1 MKKYQTAKE
10 LLATKAENKEK
21 KPIYATRK
29 LSIGLVSCMLGLL
42 MAAPIARAEELPPAP
57 GVEAAGQ
64 QEAPAKVEEAPAKA
78 EEDLLTEE
86 EIKEIKDRALNLGDN
101 KYVFTSYRVDELKER
116 LRKIKAEN
124 PDNFAQLKKEAIDKA
139 IIEFIP
145 ANRGEEREIKTL
157 VAPSITG
164 TLEAG
169 DESISVKFA
178 KNKDVVMISRLK
190 GDIYAYVNVNGID
203 NIIKLKYINRSFN
216 IKLTTGLKVDKQV
229 SVKIVVTEKNNN
241 RKILGESPYSNKVT
255 VAKKPDPMDQTY
267 KDIVIPK
274 TTIYV
279 NSNAGGTADYE
290 IKKAI
295 IAANK
300 NIEAYK
306 NIGDDL
312 KKVTYKA
319 ATKKATLKFRD
330 KKELE
335 IDVSSITVADVVASK
350 DAVVNKVTVG
360 DTTITGK
367 LDPYIPGTKVNIYL
381 TDGEVKPNDAIQI
394 TVDNEGNF
402 TYQVPADKQD
412 KIGKVLKG
420 FKIETIEPGPGKKE
434 SVKLHRVQPKA
445 PDKTDVRDPKN
456 LTETEKGEI
465 EKKIRDKNS
474 SNDQSLLPDGTG
486 FNTGKSARIIF
497 ENGNVIIKDA
507 TSDKLFSDPIK
518 IADIV
523 NDIKPD
529 PPTITAA
536 DDKLTF
542 APKSIDTDAKTIT
555 INYYDPQGTKK
566 TATITKNDGTWT
578 SSDDNVTVDGG
589 VISLLTSKVNPGS
602 TVTATVTDNAG
613 QTSEPKSQK
622 IAESVKPPTVTPNQ
636 TTGDVTIT
644 PPTEGNVDGME
655 ISYIPTGESNTPVI
669 VKTKKEKGTWKIDGD
684 KPNGVEIDSNGVVTI
699 KKGTAKEN
707 SDVKAKSKLGTKEST
722 ESNGKVPDKTA
733 PEAPEVSVNTSDG
746 NAEIKPPTD
755 PDTKTVIVKYPDP
768 SGTEKTAIATK
779 GDDGW
784 KITKG
789 AEDGVTFDL
798 ATSLIKIPYAN
809 MKKADTISATA
820 KDDSNNESKPKTD
833 TTLPPAPSV
842 KVNTDKKVLVTPP
855 ADAPAVNG
863 MEITYTPAGES
874 TEKTIKITKGNDDK
888 WKLEGNPI
896 KGISVDETSG
906 KVIFDKGIAK
916 DLSNVKAKSKIDETK
931 IGLDTAEKQV
941 PDSTAPEAP
950 EVKVDESTGNLKI
963 NPPSDEDTTSV
974 TVTYKKKD
982 DGSEIKLI
990 AKKGADNTW
999 TLKGDNDSEVTNGE
1013 IIDETSGV
1021 ITLEKGKYKTGEEV
1035 VAYGNDDAKNKSAE
1049 KNATPVEVSFDGNTG
1064 GGSMASKI
1072 VVVGKKQG
1080 QSAVVPAVF
1089 TLPECKFT
1097 APDGKEF
1104 AGWLVGDGT
1113 EAQAVGTEIK
1123 VSANVT
1129 LKAKWKAKGSGTN
1142 PNPSQP
1148 GGGTGTGTGT
1158 GTTPDPTP
1166 NPTPDPSQ
1174 PGNTTPGSENPKD
1187 NPTDPAKNNPDPKDK
1202 PEDKKTGEDNKN
1214 NPKTPNVEK
1223 GDKVINVGD
1232 KEVVVPKVIV
1242 DKKKGKLDKEERI
1255 KIAEKIKE
1263 KNPDVVDVKIDEK
1276 ANAVVTFSD
1285 GRRERIP
1292 AKDLLSKEGFMIPRR
1307 DRHSQDESPNRRR
1320 AGKNVKTGVESIA
1333 GIACTLVASTGA
1345 LYIGRKKED

>member
-29 LSIGLVSCMLGLL
+29 LSIGLVSCMLGLV
-42 MAAPIARAEELPPAP
+42 MAAPIARAEELTPAP

-145 ANRGEEREIKTL
+145 ASRGEEREIKTL

-169 DESISVKFA
+169 DKSISVKFD
-178 KNKDVVMISRLK
+178 KNKDAVTINKLD
-190 GDIYAYVNVNGID
+190 GDFYAYVNVNGID
-203 NIIKLKYINRSFN
+203 NIIKLKYITRSFN

-274 TTIYV
+274 TTVYV

-319 ATKKATLKFRD
+319 ATQKATLKFRD

-529 PPTITAA
+529 PPTITAD

-613 QTSEPKSQK
+613 QTSEPNSQK
-622 IAESVKPPTVTPNQ
+622 IAESVKPPTVTPDK
-636 TTGDVTIT
+636 TTGKVTIT
-644 PPTEGNVDGME
+644 PPVDVDGME

-669 VKTKKEKGTWKIDGD
+669 VKTKKEGNAWKIEGKTPDGVEIKGETGIVTIKKGIAKEKSEVKAKSKKGNKESTESKGNVPDTTAPKAPEVKLQENGSITITPKNDPDTKTVEVEYNGPDGNKKTVKIKKEDSGWTKTEGDDGINVDGTSGTITIPKEKLYPGDKVTAIAKDEVGNSTDPVKDTAKPAPPTITADQGSGNVTIAPPTKGIVEGMIIKYKTPGDTPTDRTVTVKKGTDNKWKIDGD
-684 KPNGVEIDSNGVVTI
+684 NPDGLTVVEGTGEVII
-699 KKGTAKEN
+699 PKGKAKEKTPVTAN
-707 SDVKAKSKLGTKEST
+707 STVGKLQTPDKEA
-722 ESNGKVPDKTA
+722 GQPPVLVPDKTA
-733 PEAPEVSVNTSDG
+733 PSAP
-746 NAEIKPPTD
+746 
-755 PDTKTVIVKYPDP
+755 TV
-768 SGTEKTAIATK
+768 A
-779 GDDGW
+779 
-784 KITKG
+784 
-789 AEDGVTFDL
+789 
-798 ATSLIKIPYAN
+798 
-809 MKKADTISATA
+809 
-820 KDDSNNESKPKTD
+820 
-833 TTLPPAPSV
+833 
-842 KVNTDKKVLVTPP
+842 
-855 ADAPAVNG
+855 
-863 MEITYTPAGES
+863 
-874 TEKTIKITKGNDDK
+874 
-888 WKLEGNPI
+888 
-896 KGISVDETSG
+896 VDE
-906 KVIFDKGIAK
+906 K
-916 DLSNVKAKSKIDETK
+916 
-931 IGLDTAEKQV
+931 
-941 PDSTAPEAP
+941 
-950 EVKVDESTGNLKI
+950 TGNLTI
-963 NPPSDEDTTSV
+963 TPPSDEDTTSV
-974 TVTYKKKD
+974 TVTYKGNDGNDKTVTAKKD
-982 DGSEIKLI
+982 DQGKWKIE
-990 AKKGADNTW
+990 N
-999 TLKGDNDSEVTNGE
+999 NTNGE
-1013 IIDETSGV
+1013 SADDHGL
-1021 ITLEKGKYKTGEEV
+1021 ITIPKGKYNTGKEV
-1035 VAYGNDDAKNKSAE
+1035 VAYGNDDVNNQSE
-1049 KNATPVEVSFDGNTG
+1049 KRNATPVEVSFDGNTG
-1064 GGSMASKI
+1064 TGSMDSKI
-1072 VVVGKKQG
+1072 VVVGKENKQQG
-1080 QSAVVPAVF
+1080 QSAVVPAKF

-1104 AGWLVGDGT
+1104 AGWLVGNGN
-1113 EAQAVGTEIK
+1113 EAKAVGTTID

-1129 LKAKWKAKGSGTN
+1129 IKAKWKAKGTGTN
-1142 PNPSQP
+1142 PP
-1148 GGGTGTGTGT
+1148 GTGGSGTGGST
-1158 GTTPDPTP
+1158 Q
-1166 NPTPDPSQ
+1166 DPSQ
-1174 PGNTTPGSENPKD
+1174 PGTGTNPEPTPSNPEPGNPTQGSENPKD
-1187 NPTDPAKNNPDPKDK
+1187 KPTDPAKNNPDPKDK

-1232 KEVVVPKVIV
+1232 KEVVVPKVVV
-1242 DKKKGKLDKEERI
+1242 DKKKGKLDKEERT
-1255 KIAEKIKE
+1255 KIAEKIKQ

-1276 ANAVVTFSD
+1276 ANAYVTFND

-1292 AKDLLSKEGFMIPRR
+1292 AKDLVSKEGFVIPRR